1 MAVVRITTPHH
12 YVGVA
17 ADAKPAEDVPAGSR
31 FFEIDTGLEYVFDGT
46 DTWGQRVFPTDLP
59 E

>member
-31 FFEIDTGLEYVFDGT
+31 FWERDTGLEFIFDGAA
-46 DTWGQRVFPTDLP
+46 WGQLIFPTSVA
-59 E
+59 